1 METVELELIVDNIFL
16 TVILD
21 SDDNDILEIL
31 INGQYLTDYLTKEFV
46 DKVEEKLVELG
57 YGRTESY

>member
-1 METVELELIVDNIFL
+1 MEKIELELIVDNIFL

-21 SDDNDILEIL
+21 ADDNDILEIL
-31 INGQYLTDYLTKEFV
+31 INGQHLTEYLTKEFV

-57 YGRTESY
+57 YGHAESY

>member
-16 TVILD
+16 TVVLD
-21 SDDNDILEIL
+21 ADDNDILEIL